1 MTRFREGHGA
11 INNTYNSTP
20 YDNIL
25 TKLDQQLTNS
35 IIKAVRVKSI
45 ILDSTHPRYKELGAE
60 SSIGTIMFDDNIEI
74 ANKTDN
80 LNSFPYAKPLNS
92 NLKIYPLIN
101 EIVYIFILPSTSI
114 GQNTAIKQAYY
125 INIVSLWNHPHH
137 NAYPDTQNPLP
148 PSQQKQYNETEV
160 GSSRKLTNNSTE
172 IVLGNTFKERA
183 NIHPLLPFEGDI
195 ILEGRWGN
203 SIRFG
208 STVQNRPNNWSSTGD
223 NGDPITIIR
232 NGQLIDTSNEGWVH
246 IVEDINKDLS
256 SIYLSSTQ
264 IVSLKSSSINY
275 NSYSTS
281 PIQPDKYSENQIII
295 NSGRLV
301 LNSNKDHILL
311 SSNKSI
317 NLNSVESINIDTKS
331 TIVNSNSIL
340 LGGKDAS
347 ESILKGDT
355 TIKLVLGLVDQLI
368 ALSVAL
374 QSIIPPSGPAVAPAA
389 TQLIPYLN
397 KLKLDLETTT
407 KSKISKTL

>member
-1 MTRFREGHGA
+1 MKYGLGGL
-11 INNTYNSTP
+11 NNKFNSNSNNNFNVNTFASLQQIITP
-20 YDNIL
+20 
-25 TKLDQQLTNS
+25 
-35 IIKAVRVKSI
+35 VRVKNI
-45 ILDSTHPRYKELGAE
+45 ILDDTNPEFKKYGEWNGLGV
-60 SSIGTIMFDDNIEI
+60 IEYVN
-74 ANKTDN
+74 ADKPY
-80 LNSFPYAKPLNS
+80 NSPIEGYAFPLNP
-92 NLKIYPLIN
+92 NNKQYPLIN
-101 EIVYIFILPSTSI
+101 ELVYLIDLPDTNIAVFTSSK
-114 GQNTAIKQAYY
+114 KQYY
-125 INIVSLWNHPHH
+125 INIISLWNHPHH
-137 NAYPDTQNPLP
+137 NGFPANPYEL
-148 PSQQKQYNETEV
+148 SQPQTKDYRQTSIGGNV
-160 GSSRKLTNNSTE
+160 RKITDNSTE
-172 IVLGNTFKERA
+172 IFLGNTFKERA

-208 STVQNRPNNWSSTGD
+208 STVQNKPNNWSSTGI

-232 NGQLIDTSNEGWVH
+232 NGQLIDASNEGWKP
-246 IVEDINKDLS
+246 ITEDINKDIS
-256 SIYLSSTQ
+256 SVYLSSTQ
-264 IVSLKSSSINY
+264 TVPLIAASINY
-275 NSYSTS
+275 NSYSIS
-281 PIQPDKYSENQIII
+281 PTKPDKYSESQIII

-347 ESILKGDT
+347 ESVLKGDT